1 LKSRLLWFV
10 VAVVAM
16 SPFARRIAGAVSNNG
31 ARLSV
36 IGYMGILGLMVGSAL
51 ASGSLPAQV
60 GAVLFMISDTLLGWD
75 RFVRP
80 ISWGRP
86 AIIVT
91 YHLGQLGLAHA
102 LRGA

>member
-1 LKSRLLWFV
+1 
-10 VAVVAM
+10 M
-16 SPFARRIAGAVSNNG
+16 SPFARQIVKAVTNGPLRI
-31 ARLSV
+31 SV
-36 IGYMGILGLMVGSAL
+36 ICYMGVISLMVGSAL
-51 ASGSLPAQV
+51 ASGSWAARG

-80 ISWGRP
+80 ISWARP